1 MREPNTKQAF
11 TKKTCLFSNYDAT
24 LGKLVSRV
32 WLFCD
37 PMDCS
42 PPGSSVRGI
51 SQARILEWVASSFS
65 RGSSWPRDR
74 TCVFCIG
81 RHWQVD
87 SLPLSQQ
94 RSPTLWK
101 YKTLWE
107 NIMKGVHLD
116 LGVKEVLFEEV
127 MLKLVNCQT
136 ERKQPGRSRKKRT
149 LKQRKPCLKGAGK
162 SRALKMSL
170 WMEGRRQ

>member
-51 SQARILEWVASSFS
+51 SQARILEWVAISSF
-65 RGSSWPRDR
+65 RGSSSPRDWI
-74 TCVFCIG
+74 CVSSVPYIG
-81 RHWQVD
+81 RGILYPCPTWEALFYPYSYFRRKLFHNVPSNEECFYETAELIEELS
-87 SLPLSQQ
+87 SLALVLEPQ
-94 RSPTLWK
+94 
-101 YKTLWE
+101 
-107 NIMKGVHLD
+107 MVH
-116 LGVKEVLFEEV
+116 
-127 MLKLVNCQT
+127 
-136 ERKQPGRSRKKRT
+136 RPI
-149 LKQRKPCLKGAGK
+149 
-162 SRALKMSL
+162 
-170 WMEGRRQ
+170 